1 MVCYIAS
8 HMKETRDLSRW
19 VVASLILVAAGSFSR
34 AADQE
39 TIEELVTRVGR
50 ARWTYDNS
58 VELLADPRVAWQV
71 RVDMAREARH
81 HILIS
86 VFSWHNDDYGRAY
99 RKVLDGVVK
108 ERKEAGAAITVRV
121 LVDASALGQFSPS
134 FSALERQGAK
144 VRGFNRSSW
153 GMTPLYYG
161 RMHDKI
167 MVVDGREAI
176 VGGRNFS
183 DDYYDSEHWWLDFGV
198 KVRGSAVDDLQMIF
212 LKSWEFTEFNRKAGR
227 FLLPQEMLL
236 DDLRIFWSTG
246 RYPGG
251 KSPLQQ
257 FMTTAYFPG
266 WKKAPGSVPVAI
278 LYDNPMLRSRA
289 ASTDLV
295 AALAERAETRID
307 LMTPFPNF
315 PSELT
320 EALAAAVAR
329 GVRVRLFV
337 NDRESAIRSGPFL
350 LAGYPTLIRLIE
362 AGAEVWAWRANKN
375 VLAQIAQGGC
385 ELPLAPPLALH
396 GKLVLV
402 DDEISIVHSSNF
414 NIRSTFY
421 NTEAGAVVLDR
432 AFNRELSDLLDDL
445 VDFRDVELSCT
456 DGNGYLEIPALVRQ
470 LGPEDI
476 PEMKEELGGKQPFL
490 DAWSVAW

>member
-1 MVCYIAS
+1 
-8 HMKETRDLSRW
+8 MKETRDLSRW
-19 VVASLILVAAGSFSR
+19 VVAFLLLVAAGGFVF
-34 AADQE
+34 AGDEE

-86 VFSWHNDDYGRAY
+86 VFSWHNDEYGRAY

-108 ERKEAGAAITVRV
+108 ERKEAGAAITVRI
-121 LVDASALGQFSPS
+121 LVDASALGQLSPS

-153 GMTPLYYG
+153 GMTPLYDG

-167 MVVDGREAI
+167 MVTDGREAI

-183 DDYYDSEHWWLDFGV
+183 DDYYDPEHWWLDFGV

-251 KSPLQQ
+251 KSPLQR

-295 AALAERAETRID
+295 AALAERAQKRID

-320 EALAAAVAR
+320 DALTAAAAR

-337 NDRESAIRSGPFL
+337 NDRESAIRGGPFL

-362 AGAEVWAWRANKN
+362 AGAEVWAWRANKK
-375 VLAQIAQGGC
+375 VLAQIAEGGC
-385 ELPLAPPLALH
+385 ELPLMPPLALH

-414 NIRSTFY
+414 NIRSTYY
-421 NTEAGAVVLDR
+421 NTEAGAVVLDH

-445 VDFRDVELSCT
+445 VEFRDVEMSCI
-456 DGNGYLEIPALVRQ
+456 DGNGYLEIPALVHR

-476 PEMKEELGGKQPFL
+476 PEMKEELGDKQPFL

>member
-1 MVCYIAS
+1 M
-8 HMKETRDLSRW
+8 L
-19 VVASLILVAAGSFSR
+19 AAVPFGR

-71 RVDMAREARH
+71 RVNMAREARH

-99 RKVLDGVVK
+99 RKILDETV
-108 ERKEAGAAITVRV
+108 EARKAAASAITVRV

-236 DDLRIFWSTG
+236 DDLRTFWRTG

-251 KSPLQQ
+251 KSPLRR
-257 FMTTAYFPG
+257 FMTTAFFPS

-295 AALAERAETRID
+295 AALAERAENRID

-329 GVRVRLFV
+329 GIRVRLFI

-362 AGAEVWAWRANKN
+362 AGAEVWAWRADKN
-375 VLAQIAQGGC
+375 VLAMVSEGGC
-385 ELPLAPPLALH
+385 ELPLVPPIALH

-414 NIRSTFY
+414 NIRSTYY
-421 NTEAGAVVLDR
+421 NTEAGAVVLDH

-445 VDFRDVELSCT
+445 VDFRDVELSCVN
-456 DGNGYLEIPALVRQ
+456 GNGYLEIPALVRR
-470 LGPEDI
+470 LGPHDI
-476 PEMKEELGGKQPFL
+476 PKMKEELGGKQPFL

>member
-1 MVCYIAS
+1 
-8 HMKETRDLSRW
+8 
-19 VVASLILVAAGSFSR
+19 
-34 AADQE
+34 
-39 TIEELVTRVGR
+39 
-50 ARWTYDNS
+50 
-58 VELLADPRVAWQV
+58 
-71 RVDMAREARH
+71 
-81 HILIS
+81 
-86 VFSWHNDDYGRAY
+86 
-99 RKVLDGVVK
+99 
-108 ERKEAGAAITVRV
+108 
-121 LVDASALGQFSPS
+121 
-134 FSALERQGAK
+134 
-144 VRGFNRSSW
+144 
-153 GMTPLYYG
+153 
-161 RMHDKI
+161 
-167 MVVDGREAI
+167 
-176 VGGRNFS
+176 
-183 DDYYDSEHWWLDFGV
+183 
-198 KVRGSAVDDLQMIF
+198 
-212 LKSWEFTEFNRKAGR
+212 
-227 FLLPQEMLL
+227 MLL
-236 DDLRIFWSTG
+236 DDLRTFWSTG

-295 AALAERAETRID
+295 AALAERANNRID

-320 EALAAAVAR
+320 DALAAAVAR

-337 NDRESAIRSGPFL
+337 NDRESAIRGGPFL
-350 LAGYPTLIRLIE
+350 LAGYPTLIQLIE

-375 VLAQIAQGGC
+375 ILALVSEGGC

-414 NIRSTFY
+414 NIRSTYY
-421 NTEAGAVVLDR
+421 NTEAGVVVLDHV
-432 AFNRELSDLLDDL
+432 FNRELSDLLDDL

-456 DGNGYLEIPALVRQ
+456 NGNGYLEIPALVRR
-470 LGPEDI
+470 LGPDDI
-476 PEMKEELGGKQPFL
+476 PEMKEELGDKQPFL

>member
-1 MVCYIAS
+1 
-8 HMKETRDLSRW
+8 MKETRDLSRW
-19 VVASLILVAAGSFSR
+19 VVAFLLLVAAGGFVF
-34 AADQE
+34 AGDEE

-71 RVDMAREARH
+71 RVDMARGARH

-86 VFSWHNDDYGRAY
+86 VFSWHNDDYGRAF
-99 RKVLDGVVK
+99 REILSNTIE
-108 ERKEAGAAITVRV
+108 ERKAAASAITVRV
-121 LVDASALGQFSPS
+121 LADASALGQFSPS
-134 FSALERQGAK
+134 FSALERAGSK

-153 GMTPLYYG
+153 GMTPLYDG

-183 DDYYDSEHWWLDFGV
+183 DDYYDPEHWWLDFGV
-198 KVRGSAVDDLQMIF
+198 TVRGSAVDDLQMIF

-251 KSPLQQ
+251 KNPLKR

-278 LYDNPMLRSRA
+278 LYDNPMLRRRA

-295 AALAERAETRID
+295 AALAERAQKRID

-315 PSELT
+315 PTELT
-320 EALAAAVAR
+320 DALTAAAAR

-337 NDRESAIRSGPFL
+337 NDRESAIRGGPFL

-362 AGAEVWAWRANKN
+362 AGAEVWAWRANKK
-375 VLAQIAQGGC
+375 VLAQIREGGC
-385 ELPLAPPLALH
+385 ALPLMPPLALH

-414 NIRSTFY
+414 NIRSTYY
-421 NTEAGAVVLDR
+421 NTEAGAVVLDH
-432 AFNRELSDLLDDL
+432 AFNRELRDLLDDL
-445 VDFRDVELSCT
+445 VDFRDVEMSCI
-456 DGNGYLEIPALVRQ
+456 DGNGFLEIPALVHR
-470 LGPEDI
+470 LGPDDI
-476 PEMKEELGGKQPFL
+476 PEMKEELGDKQPFL

>member
-1 MVCYIAS
+1 
-8 HMKETRDLSRW
+8 MKETRSLSRW
-19 VVASLILVAAGSFSR
+19 VVASLMLVSAGGFALAAGE
-34 AADQE
+34 E

-50 ARWTYDNS
+50 ARWTYNNS

-71 RVDMAREARH
+71 RVDMARGARH

-86 VFSWHNDDYGRAY
+86 VFSWHNDDYGRTFRA
-99 RKVLDGVVK
+99 VLDETVK
-108 ERKEAGAAITVRV
+108 ERKAAASPIMVRV
-121 LVDASALGQFSPS
+121 LVDASALGQLSPS
-134 FSALERQGAK
+134 FLALERQGAK

-153 GMTPLYYG
+153 GLTPLYGG

-167 MVVDGREAI
+167 MVTDGREAI

-183 DDYYDSEHWWLDFGV
+183 DDYYDPEYWWLDFGV

-212 LKSWEFTEFNRKAGR
+212 LKSWEFTEFNRKAVR

-236 DDLRIFWSTG
+236 DDLRTFWSTG

-251 KSPLQQ
+251 KSPLQR
-257 FMTTAYFPG
+257 FMNTAYFPG
-266 WKKAPGSVPVAI
+266 WTKAPGSVPVAI
-278 LYDNPMLRSRA
+278 LYDNPMLRRRA

-295 AALAERAETRID
+295 TALAERAENRID

-362 AGAEVWAWRANKN
+362 AGAEIWAWRADKE
-375 VLAQIAQGGC
+375 VLGQIAEGEC
-385 ELPLAPPLALH
+385 ELPLLPPIALH

-402 DDEISIVHSSNF
+402 DDEFSIIHSSNF
-414 NIRSTFY
+414 NIRSTYY
-421 NTEAGAVVLDR
+421 NTEAGAAVLDH

-445 VDFRDVELSCT
+445 VEFRDVEMSCVN
-456 DGNGYLEIPALVRQ
+456 GNGYLEIPALVRR

-476 PEMKEELGGKQPFL
+476 PEMKEELGDKQRFL

>member
-1 MVCYIAS
+1 MNGEGTI
-8 HMKETRDLSRW
+8 SR
-19 VVASLILVAAGSFSR
+19 VVAAVLLLVVAGGFAD

-81 HILIS
+81 HLLIS
-86 VFSWHNDDYGRAY
+86 VFSWHNDEYGRAF
-99 RKVLDGVVK
+99 RTILGETLE
-108 ERKEAGAAITVRV
+108 ERQAAGAAITVRI

-134 FSALERQGAK
+134 FSALERSGAK
-144 VRGFNRSSW
+144 ARGFNRSGW
-153 GMTPLYYG
+153 GMTPLYAG

-183 DDYYDSEHWWLDFGV
+183 DDYYDPEHWWLDFGV
-198 KVRGSAVDDLQMIF
+198 KVQGSAVDDLQMIF
-212 LKSWEFTEFNRKAGR
+212 LKSWEFTEFNRKPGR

-236 DDLRIFWSTG
+236 DDMRTFWSTG

-251 KSPLQQ
+251 KSPLKR

-266 WKKAPGSVPVAI
+266 WKEAPGSVPVAI

-295 AALAERAETRID
+295 TALAGRAINRID

-320 EALAAAVAR
+320 DALTAAAER
-329 GVRVRLFV
+329 GVRVRLFA
-337 NDRESAIRSGPFL
+337 NDSESAIRGGPFL
-350 LAGYPTLIRLIE
+350 LAAYPTLIRLIE
-362 AGAEVWAWRANKN
+362 AGAEVWAWRANEQ
-375 VLAQIAQGGC
+375 VLAQIAEGGC
-385 ELPLAPPLALH
+385 ELPLSPPLALH

-402 DDEISIVHSSNF
+402 DDEISIIHSSNF
-414 NIRSTFY
+414 NIRSTYY
-421 NTEAGAVVLDR
+421 NTEAGAVVLDG

-445 VDFRDVELSCT
+445 VEFRDVEMSCAG
-456 DGNGYLEIPALVRQ
+456 GNGHLEIPALVHR

-476 PEMKEELGGKQPFL
+476 PEMKEELGDKQRFL

>member
-1 MVCYIAS
+1 MSKMAPPPSAPRFRARVPSVGGWVANSKFEIRNSKSKPASSIWYPASGWVVCYIAS
-8 HMKETRDLSRW
+8 HMKGTRVLSRW
-19 VVASLILVAAGSFSR
+19 VVASLFLAGVCMPGVAA
-34 AADQE
+34 AEE
-39 TIEELVTRVGR
+39 TIEDLVTRVGR
-50 ARWTYDNS
+50 ARWTYNNS
-58 VELLADPRVAWQV
+58 VELLADPQVAWQA
-71 RVDMAREARH
+71 RVDMARGARH

-86 VFSWHNDDYGRAY
+86 VFSWHNDDHGKAF
-99 RKVLDGVVK
+99 RKILDETIE
-108 ERKEAGAAITVRV
+108 ERKAAASAIMVRV
-121 LVDASALGQFSPS
+121 LVDASALGQLSPT

-153 GMTPLYYG
+153 GMTPLYGG

-167 MVVDGREAI
+167 MVTDGREAI

-183 DDYYDSEHWWLDFGV
+183 DDYYDPEQWWLDFGV
-198 KVRGSAVDDLQMIF
+198 KVRGSAVDDLQMII

-236 DDLRIFWSTG
+236 DDLRTFWSTG

-251 KSPLQQ
+251 KSPLQR
-257 FMTTAYFPG
+257 FMNTAYFPG

-278 LYDNPMLRSRA
+278 LYDNPMLRRRA

-295 AALAERAETRID
+295 TALAERAETRID

-350 LAGYPTLIRLIE
+350 LAGYPTLIRLIA
-362 AGAEVWAWRANKN
+362 AGAEVWAWRADKE
-375 VLAQIAQGGC
+375 VLGQIAEGGC
-385 ELPLAPPLALH
+385 ELPLLPPIALH

-402 DDEISIVHSSNF
+402 DDEISIVHQHQLLQHRG
-414 NIRSTFY
+414 RSGGPRSRFQP
-421 NTEAGAVVLDR
+421 GA
-432 AFNRELSDLLDDL
+432 E
-445 VDFRDVELSCT
+445 
-456 DGNGYLEIPALVRQ
+456 
-470 LGPEDI
+470 
-476 PEMKEELGGKQPFL
+476 
-490 DAWSVAW
+490 

>member
-1 MVCYIAS
+1 
-8 HMKETRDLSRW
+8 MKELRTPSRFTAVVLS
-19 VVASLILVAAGSFSR
+19 LVAAGSFGH
-34 AADQE
+34 AADLE
-39 TIEELVTRVGR
+39 TIEDLVTRVGR
-50 ARWTYDNS
+50 ARWTYNNT
-58 VELLADPRVAWQV
+58 VELLADPRVAWQT
-71 RVDMAREARH
+71 RVDMARGARH

-86 VFSWHNDDYGRAY
+86 VFSWHNDDYGRTF
-99 RKVLDGVVK
+99 RKILQETVEEQK
-108 ERKEAGAAITVRV
+108 AAGSAIMVRV
-121 LVDASALGQFSPS
+121 LVDASALGQLSPA

-153 GMTPLYYG
+153 GMTPLYGG
-161 RMHDKI
+161 RLHDKI
-167 MVVDGREAI
+167 MVTDGREAI

-183 DDYYDSEHWWLDFGV
+183 DDYYDPEYWWLDFGV

-212 LKSWEFTEFNRKAGR
+212 LKSWQFTEFNRKAAR

-236 DDLRIFWSTG
+236 DDLRTFWSTG

-251 KSPLQQ
+251 NSPLQR
-257 FMTTAYFPG
+257 FMNTAYFPG

-278 LYDNPMLRSRA
+278 LYDNPMLRRRA

-295 AALAERAETRID
+295 TALAERAENRID

-362 AGAEVWAWRANKN
+362 AGAEVWAWRADKEI
-375 VLAQIAQGGC
+375 LGQIAEGEC
-385 ELPLAPPLALH
+385 ELPLLPPIALH

-402 DDEISIVHSSNF
+402 DDEFSIVHSSNF
-414 NIRSTFY
+414 NIRSTYY
-421 NTEAGAVVLDR
+421 NTEAGAAVLDH

-445 VDFRDVELSCT
+445 VEFRDVEMNCVN
-456 DGNGYLEIPALVRQ
+456 GNGYLEIPALVRRM
-470 LGPEDI
+470 GPEDI
-476 PEMKEELGGKQPFL
+476 PEMKEELGDKQRFL